1 MSKIFLSFSFFC
13 LFLACSKM
21 TSLPRTPNHLVP
33 EGGLRVMQLMKNPNG
48 VRRYPDALPSLLTM
62 MNEQTWAKFDTD
74 PLFISELTDERIFE
88 NPILYIN
95 CDDQTNLEFTA
106 EENQALRRYME
117 LGGFVYL
124 DAGIKAS
131 FLGADLGHS
140 YAAWEERP
148 EVREW
153 FKDVFP
159 EKAFIPWTGVMIYFG
174 SSLRDSLKILILK
187 LKIPRKGCR
196 RRF

>member
-1 MSKIFLSFSFFC
+1 MSKNFSIFFFFLIVFG
-13 LFLACSKM
+13 LFKNDILAQDSQPP
-21 TSLPRTPNHLVP
+21 LP
-33 EGGLRVMQLMKNPNG
+33 EDGLRVMQLMKNPNG

-74 PLFISELTDERIFE
+74 PRLISERTDERLFE
-88 NPILYIN
+88 NTILYYI
-95 CDDQTNLEFTA
+95 CEDRCKLEFNA

-131 FLGADLGHS
+131 FWVLTWAIVM
-140 YAAWEERP
+140 RP
-148 EVREW
+148 GKSVQKLENGLRM
-153 FKDVFP
+153 FFP
-159 EKAFIPWTGVMIYFG
+159 KRPSFPWTGVMICFG
-174 SSLRDSLKILILK
+174 SSLKDSLKILILK
-187 LKIPRKGCR
+187 LNLPRKGCR

>member
-1 MSKIFLSFSFFC
+1 MSKNFSIFFFFLIVFG
-13 LFLACSKM
+13 LFKNDILAQDSQPP
-21 TSLPRTPNHLVP
+21 LP
-33 EGGLRVMQLMKNPNG
+33 EDGLRVMQLMKNPNG

-95 CDDQTNLEFTA
+95 CDDQSNLEFTA

-131 FLGADLGHS
+131 F
-140 YAAWEERP
+140 WEQIWVIVMRP
-148 EVREW
+148 GKSVQKLENGLRM
-153 FKDVFP
+153 FFP
-159 EKAFIPWTGVMIYFG
+159 KRPSFPWTE
-174 SSLRDSLKILILK
+174 S
-187 LKIPRKGCR
+187 
-196 RRF
+196 